1 MLANV
6 PVAPVAHVA
15 PAGRSAHRAASPAGR
30 LARDLASFMFERH
43 RDELYRAAMR
53 ACRDPETAEDL
64 VQEALLRLMLEID
77 AKGAPE
83 NTRAWLHRVI
93 ANLAISLGRRSTV
106 SRKYAGALVSRDEPA
121 TPEAI
126 ILHHEARSALASALE
141 TLPER
146 ARAALLLSAGGYSG
160 VEIAAAIGRT
170 DCATR
175 TLMSRARAKV
185 RDQVAAAA

>member
-1 MLANV
+1 MLATI
-6 PVAPVAHVA
+6 PAA
-15 PAGRSAHRAASPAGR
+15 PAGGATPRAPQPAGG
-30 LARDLASFMFERH
+30 LARDLASSMFERH
-43 RDELYRAAMR
+43 HDELHRAAMR

-93 ANLAISLGRRSTV
+93 ANLAASLGRRSTV

-126 ILHHEARSALASALE
+126 ILHHEARSALASAMQM
-141 TLPER
+141 LPER
-146 ARAALLLSAGGYSG
+146 ARAALLLSASGYSG

-175 TLMSRARAKV
+175 TLMSRARVKV
-185 RDQVAAAA
+185 RDRVAAAA